1 MVYYEIILLLVVLPA
16 VAAGYGMARISERS
30 SGATLRKSS
39 GQVTAAIFGGA
50 IIWFLLAVAARNYAE
65 TDGPG
70 WALADWFSH
79 QGKWWVFVVC
89 LSTMF
94 GFIAWDMR
102 KQPASSLISAV
113 IMTALSI
120 GLTVWQTYPIY
131 RILPDTAR
139 RDMLGHM
146 RQSHPTTC
154 GPVSLGN
161 LLEQYYGVPSPS
173 ERTLA
178 RLAGTTR
185 LGTTTRGL
193 QRAARHLGIAF
204 EPARVLHPEEVRALQ
219 RPALIAISTIPV
231 VRHSVLLL
239 EGNESGALIIDP
251 DYGLQENAD
260 WTWVQRVQYG
270 KTLVVKE

>member
-1 MVYYEIILLLVVLPA
+1 MVYYEIVLLLVVLPA
-16 VAAGYGMARISERS
+16 VAAGYGMAWMSERS
-30 SGATLRKSS
+30 TGATLRKSS
-39 GQVTAAIFGGA
+39 GLVTAALLGGA
-50 IIWFLLAVAARNYAE
+50 IMWFLLAVVARKYAE
-65 TDGPG
+65 TDSPG
-70 WALADWFSH
+70 WTIADWFSH
-79 QGKWWVFVVC
+79 QGKWWIFVVF
-89 LSTMF
+89 LSAMF
-94 GFIAWDMR
+94 GFIAR
-102 KQPASSLISAV
+102 NKRQQPASSVISAL

-131 RILPDTAR
+131 RILPDTSR

-193 QRAARHLGIAF
+193 QRAARHLGINM
-204 EPARVLHPEEVRALQ
+204 EPARALQHDEVRALQ
-219 RPALIAISTIPV
+219 QPALIAISTIPV

-239 EGNESGALIIDP
+239 DGNENSATIIDP
-251 DYGLQENAD
+251 DYGLQMNVGWD
-260 WTWVQRVQYG
+260 WVKHVQYG
-270 KTLVVKE
+270 KTLVVKD